1 MSKLPIFKASAI
13 VFLALGTLCGYAQD
27 STKAKPTRT
36 PAKTMVVNPKLQRGN
51 LTPATTPVAQPRST
65 APAKPATGGAQPTA
79 YRRPAA
85 SIYRQPG
92 AANTAAA
99 PVNVVAD
106 KSLSSQ
112 YQYLLSKVYGYQ
124 RPVIAAFYKNIT
136 DSLTI
141 QKRKVKQL
149 QASLSSQTKAVK
161 DLQTDVSSKQESLDE
176 SNSKAD
182 AISLLGIRM
191 TKSAYNTMMWGLV
204 LVFGATAA
212 VVIMQSGSNR
222 REAKYRTKLYDDL
235 DNEYKTY
242 KVKANEKEKKLARDL
257 QTARNKLEEITGNP
271 EY

>member
-1 MSKLPIFKASAI
+1 MSKLPILKASAFVI
-13 VFLALGTLCGYAQD
+13 LALGTLCSHAQD

-36 PAKTMVVNPKLQRGN
+36 PAKTMVVNPKLQRGTIGPVA
-51 LTPATTPVAQPRST
+51 TPAAQPRT
-65 APAKPATGGAQPTA
+65 ITPAKPATSTQPA
-79 YRRPAA
+79 SYRRPAA

-92 AANTAAA
+92 AANTAGAA
-99 PVNVVAD
+99 VNMVAD

-112 YQYLLSKVYGYQ
+112 YQYLLTKVYGYQ

-136 DSLTI
+136 DSLTN

-149 QASLSSQTKAVK
+149 QASLNSQTKTVK
-161 DLQTDVSSKQESLDE
+161 DLQSDVSSKEESLNE

-182 AISLLGIRM
+182 AISLLGIKM
-191 TKSAYNTMMWGLV
+191 SKSAYNTLMWGLV